1 MDSNIAMEMDDNK
14 DGQLLKLPDDCKEAL
29 SGDFDHA
36 HEEACSSSSI
46 EVQGRYLN
54 WLHTSAQAIHCYKY
68 TCLINLII
76 YICFSTAGDV
86 DDNVN
91 EIEREFAYDL
101 LGNGVEGNK

>member
-1 MDSNIAMEMDDNK
+1 MQFDDIK
-14 DGQLLKLPDDCKEAL
+14 EGTALPDDSFKDAFIKDDME
-29 SGDFDHA
+29 HVN
-36 HEEACSSSSI
+36 EKACSSSSI

-54 WLHTSAQAIHCYKY
+54 WLHTSAQAPRPHCYKY